1 MKPSLQ
7 WMPKPIKIGSM
18 TQDIF
23 TIQYPQISVGTEKTD
38 IIFYNSQELD
48 SLMSFLS
55 PDDGL
60 NRIFVTDSTII
71 SLPSMK
77 TFAQEFSTPAE
88 VAPASVFRRGS
99 NTLVILGA
107 GESYKTIENV
117 LLIVQTALESGLQRS
132 SVFVGIGGGV
142 ICDMTAF
149 AASIFKRGAKL
160 ELVPT
165 TLLAMVDA
173 AVGGKTGCDFDSFK
187 NMIGTFYPAKRL
199 HVFSGFLQTL
209 PPEEYRSGLAETL
222 KTALLYAPK
231 LFHILQ
237 NQKDEVLARENELVR
252 QIIRRCVIAK
262 ASIVEKD
269 LTETGLRMQLN
280 LGHTFAHALE
290 TSAGLGAIPHGDAV
304 AWGIGRALEL
314 SVNLGLCDQEYRDE
328 VNQVL
333 ESYGWCTTAYHPVLV
348 GKVSPKD
355 AGIILLSA
363 MKKDKKNSGASIRFI
378 LQREINSTVIQEVPE
393 AAILA
398 VLEDKA

>member
-1 MKPSLQ
+1 
-7 WMPKPIKIGSM
+7 M

-38 IIFYNSQELD
+38 ILFYNSSELD

-55 PDDGL
+55 PNDGL

-71 SLPSMK
+71 SLPSLK
-77 TFAQEFSTPAE
+77 VLAKDFLISAE
-88 VAPASVFRRGS
+88 ALSAGIAPRSVFRKGN

-107 GESYKTIENV
+107 GESHKTIENV
-117 LLIVQTALESGLQRS
+117 LFIIQTALESGLQRS

-149 AASIFKRGAKL
+149 ASSIFKRGAKL

-199 HVFSGFLQTL
+199 HVFSDFLQTL

-231 LFHILQ
+231 LFHIMQ
-237 NQKDEVLARENELVR
+237 NQKDEVLARETDLVR

-290 TSAGLGAIPHGDAV
+290 TTAGLGAIPHGDAV
-304 AWGIGRALEL
+304 AWGIGRALQL
-314 SVNLGLCDQEYRDE
+314 SVNLGLCEEEYRQE
-328 VNQVL
+328 VDQVL
-333 ESYGWCTTAYHPVLV
+333 ESYGWCRTAYHPVLK
-348 GKVSPKD
+348 GKVSPEE
-355 AGIILLSA
+355 AGDVLLSA
-363 MKKDKKNSGASIRFI
+363 MKKDKKNSNATVRFI
-378 LQREINSTVIQEVPE
+378 LQREINSTVIQEVPDNK
-393 AAILA
+393 ILA
-398 VLEDKA
+398 VLEAKP

>member
-1 MKPSLQ
+1 
-7 WMPKPIKIGSM
+7 
-18 TQDIF
+18 
-23 TIQYPQISVGTEKTD
+23 
-38 IIFYNSQELD
+38 
-48 SLMSFLS
+48 MSFLS
-55 PDDGL
+55 PNDGL

-71 SLPSMK
+71 SLPALK
-77 TFAQEFSTPAE
+77 PLAKEFLISAE
-88 VAPASVFRRGS
+88 SLSVGIAPRSVFRKGN
-99 NTLVILGA
+99 NTLLILGA
-107 GESYKTIENV
+107 GESHKTIENV
-117 LLIVQTALESGLQRS
+117 LFIIQTALESGLQRS

-149 AASIFKRGAKL
+149 ASSIFKRGAKL

-173 AVGGKTGCDFDSFK
+173 AVGGKTGCDFDNFK

-199 HVFSGFLQTL
+199 HVFSDFLQTL

-231 LFHILQ
+231 LFHIMQ
-237 NQKDEVLARENELVR
+237 NQKDEVLARETELVR

-290 TSAGLGAIPHGDAV
+290 TTAGLGAIPHGDAV

-314 SVNLGLCDQEYRDE
+314 SVNLGLCEEEYRQE
-328 VNQVL
+328 VDQVL
-333 ESYGWCTTAYHPVLV
+333 ESYGWCRTAYHPVLE
-348 GKVSPKD
+348 GKVSPEE
-355 AGIILLSA
+355 AGTVLLSA
-363 MKKDKKNSGASIRFI
+363 MKKDKKNSSAAVRFI

-393 AAILA
+393 DKILA
-398 VLEDKA
+398 VLEAKA

>member
-1 MKPSLQ
+1 
-7 WMPKPIKIGSM
+7 M

-38 IIFYNSQELD
+38 IIFYSSPELD

-55 PDDGL
+55 PNDGL
-60 NRIFVTDSTII
+60 NRLFVTDSTII
-71 SLPSMK
+71 SLPSLK
-77 TFAQEFSTPAE
+77 VLAKEFLISAE
-88 VAPASVFRRGS
+88 PLATGIPPRSVFRKGN

-107 GESYKTIENV
+107 GESHKTIENV
-117 LLIVQTALESGLQRS
+117 LFIIQTALESGLQRS

-149 AASIFKRGAKL
+149 ASSIFKRGAKL

-199 HVFSGFLQTL
+199 HVFSDFLQTL

-231 LFHILQ
+231 LFHIMQ
-237 NQKDEVLARENELVR
+237 NQKDEVLARETDLVR

-290 TSAGLGAIPHGDAV
+290 TTAGLGAIPHGDAV
-304 AWGIGRALEL
+304 AWGIGRALQL
-314 SVNLGLCDQEYRDE
+314 SVNLGLCEEEYRQE
-328 VNQVL
+328 VDQVL
-333 ESYGWCTTAYHPVLV
+333 ESYGWCRTAYHPVLK
-348 GKVSPKD
+348 GKVPPEE
-355 AGIILLSA
+355 AGDVLLSA
-363 MKKDKKNSGASIRFI
+363 MKKDKKNSNATVRFI
-378 LQREINSTVIQEVPE
+378 LQREINSTVIQEVPDNK
-393 AAILA
+393 ILA
-398 VLEDKA
+398 VLEAKP

>member
-1 MKPSLQ
+1 
-7 WMPKPIKIGSM
+7 M

-38 IIFYNSQELD
+38 IIFYSSPELD

-55 PDDGL
+55 PNDGL

-71 SLPSMK
+71 SLPSLK
-77 TFAQEFSTPAE
+77 VLAKDFLISAEALSTGIP
-88 VAPASVFRRGS
+88 PRSVFRKGN

-107 GESYKTIENV
+107 GESFKTIENV
-117 LLIVQTALESGLQRS
+117 LFIIQTALESGLQRS

-149 AASIFKRGAKL
+149 ASSIFKRGAKL

-199 HVFSGFLQTL
+199 HVFSDFLQTL

-231 LFHILQ
+231 LFHIMQ
-237 NQKDEVLARENELVR
+237 NQKDEVLARETDLVR

-290 TSAGLGAIPHGDAV
+290 TTAGLGAIPHGDAV
-304 AWGIGRALEL
+304 AWGIGRALQL
-314 SVNLGLCDQEYRDE
+314 SVNLGLCEEEYRQE
-328 VNQVL
+328 VDQVL
-333 ESYGWCTTAYHPVLV
+333 ESYGWCRTAYHPVLE
-348 GKVSPKD
+348 GKVSPEE
-355 AGIILLSA
+355 AGDVLLSA
-363 MKKDKKNSGASIRFI
+363 MKKDKKNSNATVRFI
-378 LQREINSTVIQEVPE
+378 LQREINSTVIQEVPDDK
-393 AAILA
+393 ILA
-398 VLEDKA
+398 VLEAKP

>member
-7 WMPKPIKIGSM
+7 WMTKPIKIGSM

>member
-1 MKPSLQ
+1 
-7 WMPKPIKIGSM
+7 
-18 TQDIF
+18 
-23 TIQYPQISVGTEKTD
+23 
-38 IIFYNSQELD
+38 
-48 SLMSFLS
+48 MSFLS
-55 PDDGL
+55 PNDGL

-71 SLPSMK
+71 TLPALKMLAK
-77 TFAQEFSTPAE
+77 EFSISEQALSAGIP
-88 VAPASVFRRGS
+88 PRSVFRKGD

-117 LLIVQTALESGLQRS
+117 LFIIQTALESGLQRS

-149 AASIFKRGAKL
+149 ASSIFKRGAKL

-173 AVGGKTGCDFDSFK
+173 AVGGKTGCDFDNFK

-199 HVFSGFLQTL
+199 HVFSDFLQTL

-231 LFHILQ
+231 LFHIMQ
-237 NQKDEVLARENELVR
+237 NQKDEVLARETDLVR

-290 TSAGLGAIPHGDAV
+290 TTAGLGAIPHGDAV

-314 SVNLGLCDQEYRDE
+314 SVNLGLCDQEYKDE
-328 VNQVL
+328 VDQVL
-333 ESYGWCTTAYHPVLV
+333 ESYGWCKTAYHPVLE
-348 GKVSPKD
+348 GKVSPED
-355 AGIILLSA
+355 ANIILLSA
-363 MKKDKKNSGASIRFI
+363 MKKDKKNSSASVRFV
-378 LQREINSTVIQEVPE
+378 LQREINSTVIQEVPDHE
-393 AAILA
+393 ILA
-398 VLEDKA
+398 VLEAKA

>member
-1 MKPSLQ
+1 
-7 WMPKPIKIGSM
+7 M

-38 IIFYNSQELD
+38 ILFYSSSELD

-55 PDDGL
+55 PNDGL

-71 SLPSMK
+71 SLPSLK
-77 TFAQEFSTPAE
+77 VLAKDFLISAE
-88 VAPASVFRRGS
+88 ALSAGIAPRSVFRKGN

-107 GESYKTIENV
+107 GESFKTIENV
-117 LLIVQTALESGLQRS
+117 LFIIQTALESGLQRS

-149 AASIFKRGAKL
+149 ASSIFKRGAKL

-199 HVFSGFLQTL
+199 HVFSDFLQTL

-231 LFHILQ
+231 LFHIMQ
-237 NQKDEVLARENELVR
+237 NQKDEVLARETDLVR
-252 QIIRRCVIAK
+252 Q
-262 ASIVEKD
+262 S
-269 LTETGLRMQLN
+269 
-280 LGHTFAHALE
+280 
-290 TSAGLGAIPHGDAV
+290 
-304 AWGIGRALEL
+304 
-314 SVNLGLCDQEYRDE
+314 
-328 VNQVL
+328 
-333 ESYGWCTTAYHPVLV
+333 
-348 GKVSPKD
+348 
-355 AGIILLSA
+355 
-363 MKKDKKNSGASIRFI
+363 
-378 LQREINSTVIQEVPE
+378 
-393 AAILA
+393 
-398 VLEDKA
+398 

>member
-1 MKPSLQ
+1 
-7 WMPKPIKIGSM
+7 M

-38 IIFYNSQELD
+38 ILFYNSPELD

-55 PDDGL
+55 PNDGL

-71 SLPSMK
+71 SLPSLK
-77 TFAQEFSTPAE
+77 VLAKDFLISAEALSTGIP
-88 VAPASVFRRGS
+88 PRSVFRRGN

-107 GESYKTIENV
+107 GESFKTIENV
-117 LLIVQTALESGLQRS
+117 LFIIQTALESGLQRS

-149 AASIFKRGAKL
+149 ASSIFKRGAKL

-199 HVFSGFLQTL
+199 HVFSDFLQTL

-231 LFHILQ
+231 LFHIMQ
-237 NQKDEVLARENELVR
+237 NQKDEVLARETDLVR

-280 LGHTFAHALE
+280 LDHTFAHALE
-290 TSAGLGAIPHGDAV
+290 TTAGLGAIPHGDAV
-304 AWGIGRALEL
+304 AWGIGRALQL
-314 SVNLGLCDQEYRDE
+314 SVNLGLCEEEYRQE
-328 VNQVL
+328 VDQVL
-333 ESYGWCTTAYHPVLV
+333 ESYGWCRTAYHPVLE
-348 GKVSPKD
+348 GKVSPEE
-355 AGIILLSA
+355 AGDVLLSA
-363 MKKDKKNSGASIRFI
+363 MKKDKKNSNATVRFI
-378 LQREINSTVIQEVPE
+378 LQREINSTVIQEVPDDK
-393 AAILA
+393 ILA
-398 VLEDKA
+398 VLEAKP

>member
-1 MKPSLQ
+1 
-7 WMPKPIKIGSM
+7 M

-38 IIFYNSQELD
+38 IIFYSSPELD

-55 PDDGL
+55 PNDGL

-71 SLPSMK
+71 SLPSLK
-77 TFAQEFSTPAE
+77 VLAKEFLISAE
-88 VAPASVFRRGS
+88 TLATGIPPRSVFRKGN

-107 GESYKTIENV
+107 GESHKTIENV
-117 LLIVQTALESGLQRS
+117 LFIIQTALESGLQRS

-149 AASIFKRGAKL
+149 ASSIFKRGAKL

-199 HVFSGFLQTL
+199 HVFSDFLQTL

-231 LFHILQ
+231 LFHIMQ
-237 NQKDEVLARENELVR
+237 NQKDEVLARETDLVR

-290 TSAGLGAIPHGDAV
+290 TTAGLGAIPHGDAV
-304 AWGIGRALEL
+304 AWGIGRALQL
-314 SVNLGLCDQEYRDE
+314 SVNLGLCEEEYRQE
-328 VNQVL
+328 VDQVL
-333 ESYGWCTTAYHPVLV
+333 ESYGWCRTAYHPVLE
-348 GKVSPKD
+348 GKVPPEE
-355 AGIILLSA
+355 AGDVLLSA
-363 MKKDKKNSGASIRFI
+363 MKKDKKNSNASVRFI
-378 LQREINSTVIQEVPE
+378 LQREINSTVIQEVPDDK
-393 AAILA
+393 ILA
-398 VLEDKA
+398 VLEAKP

>member
-1 MKPSLQ
+1 
-7 WMPKPIKIGSM
+7 M

-38 IIFYNSQELD
+38 ILFYNSSELD

-55 PDDGL
+55 PNDGL

-71 SLPSMK
+71 SLPSLK
-77 TFAQEFSTPAE
+77 VLAKDFLISAE
-88 VAPASVFRRGS
+88 TLAAGIPPRSVFRKGN

-117 LLIVQTALESGLQRS
+117 LFIIQTALESGLQRS

-149 AASIFKRGAKL
+149 ASSIFKRGAKL

-199 HVFSGFLQTL
+199 HVFSDFLQTL

-231 LFHILQ
+231 LFHIMQ
-237 NQKDEVLARENELVR
+237 NQKDEVLARETDLVR

-290 TSAGLGAIPHGDAV
+290 TTAGLGAIPHGDAV
-304 AWGIGRALEL
+304 AWGIGRALQL
-314 SVNLGLCDQEYRDE
+314 SVNLGLCEEEYRQE
-328 VNQVL
+328 VDQVL
-333 ESYGWCTTAYHPVLV
+333 ESYGWCRTAYHPVLA
-348 GKVSPKD
+348 GKVPPEE
-355 AGIILLSA
+355 AGDVLLSA
-363 MKKDKKNSGASIRFI
+363 MKKDKKNSNATVRFI
-378 LQREINSTVIQEVPE
+378 LQREINSTVIQEVPDDK
-393 AAILA
+393 ILA
-398 VLEDKA
+398 VLEAKP

>member
-1 MKPSLQ
+1 
-7 WMPKPIKIGSM
+7 M

-38 IIFYNSQELD
+38 ILFYNSSELD

-55 PDDGL
+55 PNDGL

-71 SLPSMK
+71 SLPSLK
-77 TFAQEFSTPAE
+77 VLAKDFLISAE
-88 VAPASVFRRGS
+88 ALSAGIPPRSVFRKGN

-117 LLIVQTALESGLQRS
+117 LFIIQTALESGLQRS

-149 AASIFKRGAKL
+149 ASSIFKRGAKL

-199 HVFSGFLQTL
+199 HVFSDFLQTL

-231 LFHILQ
+231 LFHIMQ
-237 NQKDEVLARENELVR
+237 NQKDEVLARETDLVR

-290 TSAGLGAIPHGDAV
+290 TTAGLGAIPHGDAV
-304 AWGIGRALEL
+304 AWGSGRALQL
-314 SVNLGLCDQEYRDE
+314 SVNLGLCEEEYRQE
-328 VNQVL
+328 VDQVL
-333 ESYGWCTTAYHPVLV
+333 ESYGWCRTAYHPVLE
-348 GKVSPKD
+348 GKVSPEE
-355 AGIILLSA
+355 AGDVLLSA
-363 MKKDKKNSGASIRFI
+363 MKKDKKNSNATVRFI
-378 LQREINSTVIQEVPE
+378 LQREINSTVIQEVPDDK
-393 AAILA
+393 ILA
-398 VLEDKA
+398 VLEAKP

>member
-1 MKPSLQ
+1 
-7 WMPKPIKIGSM
+7 M

>member
-1 MKPSLQ
+1 
-7 WMPKPIKIGSM
+7 M

-38 IIFYNSQELD
+38 ILFYNSSELD

-55 PDDGL
+55 PNDGL

-71 SLPSMK
+71 SLPSLK
-77 TFAQEFSTPAE
+77 VLAKDFLISAETLSTGIP
-88 VAPASVFRRGS
+88 PRSVFRKGN

-107 GESYKTIENV
+107 GESHKTIENV
-117 LLIVQTALESGLQRS
+117 LFIIQTALESGLQRS

-149 AASIFKRGAKL
+149 ASSIFKRGAKL

-199 HVFSGFLQTL
+199 HVFSDFLQTL

-231 LFHILQ
+231 LFHIMQ
-237 NQKDEVLARENELVR
+237 NQKDEVLARETDLVR

-290 TSAGLGAIPHGDAV
+290 TTAGLGAIPHGDAV
-304 AWGIGRALEL
+304 AWGIGRALQL
-314 SVNLGLCDQEYRDE
+314 SVNLGLCEEEYRQE
-328 VNQVL
+328 VDQVL
-333 ESYGWCTTAYHPVLV
+333 ESYGWCRTAYHPVLE
-348 GKVSPKD
+348 GKFSPEE
-355 AGIILLSA
+355 AGDVLLSA
-363 MKKDKKNSGASIRFI
+363 MKKDKKNSNATVRFI
-378 LQREINSTVIQEVPE
+378 LQREINSTVIQEVPDDK
-393 AAILA
+393 ILA
-398 VLEDKA
+398 VLEAKP